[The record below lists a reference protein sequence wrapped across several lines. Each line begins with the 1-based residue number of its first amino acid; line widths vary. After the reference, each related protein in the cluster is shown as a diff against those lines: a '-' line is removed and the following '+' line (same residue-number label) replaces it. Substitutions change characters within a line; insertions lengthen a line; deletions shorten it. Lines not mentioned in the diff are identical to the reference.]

1 MVDIQK
7 KMAIEDYRNR
17 AEGGNYITGPVKL
30 SKAGRGNI
38 SPNRKGN
45 VAPPGAINS
54 NGDPPPTYQSTSPG
68 PGFYNCGSSNMKNIL
83 GYLNQSEWIYSLNI
97 GNIMQ
102 ISPLTL

>member
-1 MVDIQK
+1 
-7 KMAIEDYRNR
+7 MAIEDYRNR
-17 AEGGNYITGPVKL
+17 SEGGNYITGPIKL
-30 SKAGRGNI
+30 SKAGRGSV

-45 VAPPGAINS
+45 VAPAMSAMN
-54 NGDPPPTYQSTSPG
+54 NGDPVHTYATTQPG
-68 PGFYNCGSSNMKNIL
+68 PGFYNCGVSNMKNIL